1 MYLLK
6 YLLMSVL
13 MASLGTECVALDR
26 QSNADYRARR
36 VALAQK
42 MNGGVAI
49 LFAGTEAEGP
59 NAIYGFRQ
67 DNDFY
72 YLTGWAEPGAALVI
86 ASQVTGRDSTP
97 GRQYSEILFLP
108 VHNVAQEKWTGP
120 KLGAD
125 NPKAA
130 TLTGFDRVAN
140 LDQMP
145 AELARILGSV
155 SASVYADL
163 GENGE
168 VSASAG
174 SI

>member
-1 MYLLK
+1 MKSIANMSFLK
-6 YLLMSVL
+6 YLLMLVL
-13 MASLGTECVALDR
+13 MAALGSECLALDR

-72 YLTGWAEPGAALVI
+72 YLTGCAEPGAALII

-97 GRQYSEILFLP
+97 GRQYSEILLP
-108 VHNVAQEKWTGP
+108 PLHNVTQEKWTGP

-125 NPKAA
+125 DPQAA
-130 TLTGFDRVAN
+130 SITGFDRVAD

-145 AELARILGSV
+145 AEVARLLGTGA
-155 SASVYADL
+155 ASVYAD
-163 GENGE
+163 
-168 VSASAG
+168 V
-174 SI
+174 